1 MENRIIAQSKLRHGH
16 YLFRRGM
23 AAAAGAWV
31 MLFLV
36 GMAPGWAAAGETDSA
51 ETDSAEHSVSA
62 SETGSPKTPPPAPT
76 EFIAAWIADLQQSSE
91 RWIQVDL
98 SDQKLIAWEGDVPIY
113 SAIVST
119 GRVGDWTPPGV
130 YAVETKYRVTSMQG
144 EGYNIP
150 DVPYVMYFF
159 GSYAIHGVYWH
170 DNFGAPA
177 SRGCV
182 GLEPEQAA
190 WLFGWA
196 SEGTR
201 VIVQE

>member
-1 MENRIIAQSKLRHGH
+1 MKNRIVAQSGFRHGR
-16 YLFRRGM
+16 YLLRQSVV
-23 AAAAGAWV
+23 AAAASVWAIST
-31 MLFLV
+31 LA
-36 GMAPGWAAAGETDSA
+36 APGWAAGEDGSA
-51 ETDSAEHSVSA
+51 
-62 SETGSPKTPPPAPT
+62 KTPPAPT
-76 EFIAAWIADLQQSSE
+76 EFIAAWIADLQQSDD

-98 SDQKLIAWEGDVPIY
+98 SDQKLIAWEGDIPIY

-119 GRVGDWTPPGV
+119 GRAGDWTPPGV

-190 WLFGWA
+190 WLFDWA